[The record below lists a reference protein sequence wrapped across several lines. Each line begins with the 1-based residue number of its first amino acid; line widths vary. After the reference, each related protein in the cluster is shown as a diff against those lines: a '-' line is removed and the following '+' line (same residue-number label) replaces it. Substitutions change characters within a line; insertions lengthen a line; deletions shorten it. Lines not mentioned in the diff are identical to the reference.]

1 MIKILHIITGLSSGG
16 AEIMLWRVLSEM
28 DPACFEN
35 EVISL
40 TNLGEIAEKV
50 RDLGIPVRALGMR
63 RGIPNPFL
71 AIRLARWIRSL
82 KPHVVQ
88 TWMYHANLLGGLAAH
103 FAGDVP
109 LVWGI
114 HHTDLDLRR
123 NKRLTIWTAKACSLM
138 SRWMPKWVV
147 FCSQSALRSH
157 VRIGYRARKME
168 VIPNAFD
175 LQSFKPDPCA
185 KLSVRTELGVE
196 AGVLLI
202 GMAARFHLIK
212 DHHNFV
218 KAAARLHARFPDVRF
233 VLFGRGVTPENA
245 ELNQWVEAA
254 GIRSRCHL
262 LGERTDVA
270 RLFSAMD
277 IVASSSLSEAF
288 PLAIGEAMACGTPC
302 VVTNVGDSGLLVDT
316 TGKVVAPGNPDALAE
331 AWGELIEAGPEV
343 RRGLGMAARRRVQRH
358 FALSAVVR
366 QYESIYAQLAGET
379 RALASQNAQ
388 YVGFVQASGNRT
400 KPTR

>member
-16 AEIMLWRVLSEM
+16 AEIMLWRLLSEM
-28 DPACFEN
+28 DPASFGN

-50 RDLGIPVRALGMR
+50 QDLGIPVRALGMK
-63 RGIPNPFL
+63 RGIPNPFP
-71 AIRLARWIRSL
+71 AIRLARWIRSS

-88 TWMYHANLLGGLAAH
+88 TWMYHANLVGGLAAH
-103 FAGDVP
+103 FAGDVS

-114 HHTDLDLRR
+114 HHSDFDLRR

-138 SRWMPKWVV
+138 SPWMPKCVV

-157 VRIGYRARKME
+157 ARIGYRARQMA
-168 VIPNAFD
+168 VISNAFD

-185 KLSVRTELGVE
+185 KSSVRAELGVE
-196 AGVLLI
+196 AGVVLI
-202 GMAARFHLIK
+202 GMAARFHPIK

-218 KAAARLHARFPDVRF
+218 QAAARLHARFPDVHF
-233 VLFGRGVTPENA
+233 VLFGRDVTPENA
-245 ELNQWVEAA
+245 QLNQWVEAA

-262 LGERTDVA
+262 LGERADVA

-316 TGKVVAPGNPDALAE
+316 TGKVVAPENPEALAE

-343 RRGLGMAARRRVQRH
+343 RRGLGMAARCRVQRH
-358 FALSAVVR
+358 FALPAVVR
-366 QYESIYAQLAGET
+366 QYESLYAQLAGET
-379 RALASQNAQ
+379 RALASQNA
-388 YVGFVQASGNRT
+388 
-400 KPTR
+400 